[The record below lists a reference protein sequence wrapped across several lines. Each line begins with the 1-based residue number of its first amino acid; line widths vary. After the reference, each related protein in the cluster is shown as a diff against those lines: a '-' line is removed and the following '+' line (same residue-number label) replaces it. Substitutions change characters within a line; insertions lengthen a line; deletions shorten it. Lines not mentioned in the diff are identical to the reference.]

1 MVEQSANES
10 SCYLIFAGARIT
22 PVSRVDY
29 TSRNTENL
37 LFLRDTSAGETL
49 KSARLGGRLRLHR
62 NRSRDWCQYFA
73 TSRSLR

>member
-1 MVEQSANES
+1 MVQQATNES
-10 SCYLIFAGARIT
+10 SCYLIFAGAPIT

-37 LFLRDTSAGETL
+37 LFLRETSTGETL

-62 NRSRDWCQYFA
+62 NRSRDWRQHCA